1 MENLQA
7 QIKTLNSQLATQLPM
22 QILEAFQ
29 TSITEQQFTFT
40 EKNIL
45 KVGDTFPDFNLLNN
59 HNKTLNI
66 KDIPTSEKL
75 IIAFFRG
82 SWCPYC
88 NLELQALE
96 TVLPEIHSK
105 NARLIAV
112 SPQLPVYNDTLQEQR
127 QLSFPV
133 LTDTANQ
140 LAHQLG
146 ITFRLSDAV
155 ASHYEQLG
163 IRLEAFN
170 ADTSSILPIPAIF
183 VIDRDRIIRYTHI
196 DPDYRNRVEITT
208 LIASL

>member
-1 MENLQA
+1 MENLQE
-7 QIKTLNSQLATQLPM
+7 QIKTLNSQLAKQLPVT
-22 QILEAFQ
+22 ILEAFQ
-29 TSITEQQFTFT
+29 TSIVEQQFAFS
-40 EKNIL
+40 EENSL
-45 KVGDTFPDFNLLNN
+45 KVGDTFPDFNLKNPS
-59 HNKTLNI
+59 HKTVRLQ
-66 KDIPTSEKL
+66 DIHTSEKL

-112 SPQLPVYNDTLQEQR
+112 SPQLPVYNDSLQKQH

-133 LTDTANQ
+133 LTDTENK
-140 LAHQLG
+140 LAHRLG

-155 ASHYEQLG
+155 APHYEQLG
-163 IRLEAFN
+163 IRLEDFN
-170 ADTSSILPIPAIF
+170 ADPTGFLPIPAIF
-183 VIDRDRIIRYTHI
+183 VIDRDGIIRYSHI

-208 LIASL
+208 LIAQL